1 MKLTIAAAV
10 AACSLLAS
18 VSGASAAQT
27 GPYKIDVV
35 LPLTGGAAFLGT
47 GERKSLQLLEGVENA
62 KGGIHGRKIKFVF
75 HDDETHPPTAVPMVN
90 QIKSEHPAVILGSA
104 ISSVC
109 NAMAPLMRRTGP
121 VNYCF
126 SPSLY
131 PKSGSYVFSSSISTK
146 ALAQGL
152 LTYFQAKGW
161 TKIGLLTSSDA
172 TGQDAHRNIM
182 ALMKS
187 GKFPKLH
194 IVSDQQFNP
203 KGMSASAQVQ
213 RIKGAQPDAMI
224 AWSTGGPIGT
234 VFKAIRDAGLNVP
247 VATTDGNMTYAQM
260 KQYAGFL
267 PKNLYIPSPEWPQS
281 KALRVSAGVAAAKK
295 MFFDAFDKAGIKPDG
310 PSTFAWDPA
319 LLVIETLKTLP
330 EGASAED
337 LRKALAGITD
347 FSGINGKY
355 DFKTFPQR
363 GLGPKNVVVTR
374 WDSSADQW
382 AVVSQAGGAPIGN

>member
-1 MKLTIAAAV
+1 V
-10 AACSLLAS
+10 G
-18 VSGASAAQT
+18 GASAGQT
-27 GPYKIDVV
+27 GDYDIDVV

-47 GERKSLQLLEGVENA
+47 GERKSLELLQNVENA
-62 KGGIHGRKIKFVF
+62 KGGIHGRKINFVF

-90 QIKSEHPAVILGSA
+90 QIKSAHPAVILGSA

-109 NAMAPLMRRTGP
+109 NAMAPLMRSTGP

-146 ALAQGL
+146 ALAQGF
-152 LTYFQAKGW
+152 LTYFQAEGW

-182 ALMKS
+182 ALMNS
-187 GKFPKLH
+187 GKFPKLK
-194 IVSDQQFNP
+194 IVSDEQFNP
-203 KGMSASAQVQ
+203 RGMSASAQVQ
-213 RIKGAQPDAMI
+213 RIKGSNPDAMI

-234 VFKAIRDAGLNVP
+234 VFKAIQNAGLNVP

-260 KQYAGFL
+260 KEYASFL
-267 PKNLYIPSPEWPQS
+267 PKDLYIPSPEWPQS
-281 KALRVSAGVAAAKK
+281 DALKVSAGVAAAKK
-295 MFFDAFDKAGIKPDG
+295 MFFDAFNQAGIKPDG

-319 LLVIETLKTLP
+319 LLVIEALKKLP
-330 EGASAED
+330 EGATAAD

-363 GLGPKNVVVTR
+363 GLGPDNVVVTR
-374 WDSSADQW
+374 WDRKADRW
-382 AVVSQAGGAPIGN
+382 AVVSKAGGAPLAN